1 LISLRRTAN
10 ELERL
15 EEQRTSLADG
25 YRRAIR
31 AAGEY
36 AIELDA
42 QETSAYRE
50 RLETLAAELESAG
63 ASQDVRRAQGAFRSA
78 LRDYRDQSATRID
91 HLRREVEAG
100 AAAVAAFAG
109 TLASHGA
116 DHQAQMDTELGHLR
130 NITGLDNLP
139 EIRRGIQ
146 GVISGISNAI
156 VQMQRSNQMTIAQLR
171 DEIRTLHHSME
182 APRRAAASDTAT
194 GAWNRQKC
202 EHRMRELLKE
212 NEAFCVLLISVI
224 NFKRLEA
231 RYSTQVVE
239 GALKAF
245 TDRLRGVVGAEP
257 PVGRWTDHEF
267 LVVLD
272 LDPSGTIA
280 LSRELTSTLSTPYAL
295 LDGLSSKP
303 IPLEVATG
311 LVERPAGSDG
321 EAFLKKL
328 DQLSAALSRG

>member
-1 LISLRRTAN
+1 
-10 ELERL
+10 
-15 EEQRTSLADG
+15 
-25 YRRAIR
+25 
-31 AAGEY
+31 
-36 AIELDA
+36 
-42 QETSAYRE
+42 
-50 RLETLAAELESAG
+50 
-63 ASQDVRRAQGAFRSA
+63 
-78 LRDYRDQSATRID
+78 
-91 HLRREVEAG
+91 
-100 AAAVAAFAG
+100 
-109 TLASHGA
+109 
-116 DHQAQMDTELGHLR
+116 
-130 NITGLDNLP
+130 
-139 EIRRGIQ
+139 
-146 GVISGISNAI
+146 
-156 VQMQRSNQMTIAQLR
+156 
-171 DEIRTLHHSME
+171 
-182 APRRAAASDTAT
+182 
-194 GAWNRQKC
+194 
-202 EHRMRELLKE
+202 
-212 NEAFCVLLISVI
+212 
-224 NFKRLEA
+224 
-231 RYSTQVVE
+231 VE